1 MLKILVVGYGSIGK
15 RHVKNLLSKFDVEI
29 IVNTKQHDSF
39 LKQNH
44 FVTSSS
50 LSKCI
55 LEKPDIA
62 IIANVTSMHMKT
74 ALILAKSGCHLLIE
88 KPLSNSITGIK
99 DLIKITR
106 SMKLTTLI
114 GCNLRFHPCIEL
126 LKQLIDKK
134 TIGKIISVKIEN
146 GSYLPNWHPYEDYRK
161 SYSANDSLGGGV
173 VLTNIHEIDYLYWFF
188 GKVKEIFSITGKFSD
203 LQIKS
208 DDLSAILLRFSNNII
223 AEIHL
228 DYFQRPDFRSCKIIG
243 TKGTLYWDSDI
254 NSVKLYDINKKKWIT
269 KLSIKN
275 HDFNETY
282 VKELSH
288 FLACIKSNKKTIND
302 AQDGLQTL
310 KIALAIKKSSDTKK
324 LQRLK

>member
-188 GKVKEIFSITGKFSD
+188 GKVKEVFSITGKFSD

-282 VKELSH
+282 LRTFYTRYME
-288 FLACIKSNKKTIND
+288 
-302 AQDGLQTL
+302 
-310 KIALAIKKSSDTKK
+310 K
-324 LQRLK
+324 LNQIREKYLDIPYRDRCW